1 MEWKVKT
8 GMELQYENIRIRN
21 AAITDAELLAKWW
34 NDGSVMAHAG
44 FPKGIGTTAK
54 KVAQDIRMESD
65 STVRRYLIL
74 LDEVRIGELVH
85 RQINPR
91 VCEIGIKICDATKQN
106 QGYGK
111 IILSLFLSGLFDCLG
126 YEWIQLDTDLENTR
140 AQHVYESLGFQK
152 LAINHDS
159 WVDQLGRARSSVDY
173 SLSRENFHSYI
184 D

>member
-1 MEWKVKT
+1 
-8 GMELQYENIRIRN
+8 MELQYENIYIRN
-21 AAITDAELLAKWW
+21 AAITDAALLAQWW

-44 FPKGIGTTAK
+44 FPNGIGTTAE
-54 KVAQDIRMESD
+54 KVAREIRQESD

-74 LDEVRIGELVH
+74 LDGIRVGELVH

-111 IILSLFLSGLFDCLG
+111 KILSLFLSGLFDCLG
-126 YEWIQLDTDLENTR
+126 YERIQLDTDLENTR

-152 LAINHDS
+152 LAVNRDS
-159 WVDQLGRARSSVDY
+159 WVDQLGRPRSSVDY
-173 SLSRENFHSYI
+173 GLSREDFHSYI

>member
-1 MEWKVKT
+1 MKT

-44 FPKGIGTTAK
+44 FPRGIGTTAK

-111 IILSLFLSGLFDCLG
+111 KILSLFLSGLFDCLG
-126 YEWIQLDTDLENTR
+126 YERIQLDTDLENTR

-152 LAINHDS
+152 LAINRDF

-173 SLSRENFHSYI
+173 SLSKENFHSYI
-184 D
+184 E

>member
-1 MEWKVKT
+1 
-8 GMELQYENIRIRN
+8 MELQYENIRIRN
-21 AAITDAELLAKWW
+21 AVLTDAELLAKWW

-91 VCEIGIKICDATKQN
+91 VCEIGIKICEAKEQN
-106 QGYGK
+106 KGLGK
-111 IILSLFLSGLFDCLG
+111 VILSLFLDGLFM
-126 YEWIQLDTDLENTR
+126 
-140 AQHVYESLGFQK
+140 S
-152 LAINHDS
+152 
-159 WVDQLGRARSSVDY
+159 
-173 SLSRENFHSYI
+173 
-184 D
+184 

>member
-1 MEWKVKT
+1 MQV
-8 GMELQYENIRIRN
+8 
-21 AAITDAELLAKWW
+21 
-34 NDGSVMAHAG
+34 
-44 FPKGIGTTAK
+44 
-54 KVAQDIRMESD
+54 
-65 STVRRYLIL
+65 
-74 LDEVRIGELVH
+74 LVH

-159 WVDQLGRARSSVDY
+159 WVDHLGRARSSLDY
-173 SLSRENFHSYI
+173 ILSI
-184 D
+184 

>member
-1 MEWKVKT
+1 
-8 GMELQYENIRIRN
+8 MELQYENICIRN
-21 AAITDAELLAKWW
+21 AAITDAELLAQWW

-44 FPKGIGTTAK
+44 FPNGIGTTAE
-54 KVAQDIRMESD
+54 KVAGEIRKESD

-74 LDEVRIGELVH
+74 LDSQRIGELVH

-91 VCEIGIKICDATKQN
+91 VCEIGIKLCDASKQN

-126 YEWIQLDTDLENTR
+126 YERIQLDTDLENTR

-152 LAINHDS
+152 LAINRNS
-159 WVDQLGRARSSVDY
+159 WVDQLGRSRSSVDY
-173 SLSRENFHSYI
+173 GLTREDFHSFI